1 MQHKPWIYSLA
12 PAIVLALLLTGC
24 SKPAGDAAATEAAT
38 EAAAAAEAEVAAA
51 EQKLA
56 DAERAI
62 ANAKAAEDKLAEA
75 QRTLDAARR
84 ELATA
89 KTKAAT
95 AAAAPVGSS
104 GWSQGS
110 AQPGA
115 GAAKPVAPKPPPPP
129 REYTLAAGSP
139 IVARTTTALSTRD
152 VQTGASF
159 EATLHQPLEVDGYV
173 IAPRGARVTGQV
185 ADSDPGGRVK
195 GVASLSVR
203 LVSVQTADG
212 ETLAINTGA
221 YAKDAPTSKQKD
233 AAKVGI
239 GAGIGA
245 AIGAIAGGGKGAAIG
260 AAAGG
265 AAGTG
270 AVVAT
275 RGDPAV
281 IPAETVLTFSLTS
294 PVSVTEKR

>member
-24 SKPAGDAAATEAAT
+24 SKPAGDAATA

-56 DAERAI
+56 EAERAI
-62 ANAKAAEDKLAEA
+62 ADAKAAEDKLAEA
-75 QRTLDAARR
+75 QRTLDAAKR
-84 ELATA
+84 ELASA

-95 AAAAPVGSS
+95 AATAAAAPAGSS
-104 GWSQGS
+104 GWSQ
-110 AQPGA
+110 

-139 IVARTTTALSTRD
+139 IVARTTTALSTKD

-221 YAKDAPTSKQKD
+221 YAKDAPTSKKKD

-275 RGDPAV
+275 RGDAAV

-294 PVSVTEKR
+294 PVTVTEKR